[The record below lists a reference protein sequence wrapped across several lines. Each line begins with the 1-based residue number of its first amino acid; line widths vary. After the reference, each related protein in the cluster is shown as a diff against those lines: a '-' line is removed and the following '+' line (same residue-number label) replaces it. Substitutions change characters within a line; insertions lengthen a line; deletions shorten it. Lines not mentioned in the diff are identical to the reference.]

1 MINALNIIIWSRR
14 PILVTVV
21 LGVFL
26 DSPLLEKSTFRCCVD
41 SEFFDS
47 GNVTLLPY
55 SDEDEVQTL
64 TFKNQRE
71 TNQQC
76 ERREECCEKDQVR
89 RLILKTKTREWLN

>member
-41 SEFFDS
+41 SEFF
-47 GNVTLLPY
+47 GPIILFTL
-55 SDEDEVQTL
+55 S
-64 TFKNQRE
+64 
-71 TNQQC
+71 QC
-76 ERREECCEKDQVR
+76 IVLRCG
-89 RLILKTKTREWLN
+89 